1 MRADELMCML
11 KKKKR
16 KKRKNHSYMQ
26 SLDVNM
32 GAGCL
37 MQSADHV
44 LMPLREKH
52 DSLVDFK
59 PDVL

>member
-1 MRADELMCML
+1 
-11 KKKKR
+11 
-16 KKRKNHSYMQ
+16 MQ